1 MRLPMGLR
9 ASIAAAGML
18 LGSLPRGAAAA
29 ELVILTNQ
37 GATPGVRELATAF
50 SQASGHKVTVIQ
62 EAGAALERRLNSPA
76 PGDLLTANPEPIED
90 LAKKGKVVPGTVTPF
105 VLAGLGVSVRA
116 GAPKPDISTVE
127 AYKAA
132 LHRGEVDRLFLRL
145 QRHPCGGRHREARP
159 DRAAEGQD
167 GAHRRRRQRRPVTDY
182 LARGD
187 FEIGIQQTNIMVGVP
202 GTEYVGPLPGFLNKP
217 CQSNVAL
224 LTGSKE
230 PEAARA
236 MIKFMVSP
244 EAAPLLRKTHVEP
257 LSALSHSEAARTPT
271 TSFGGQS

>member
-1 MRLPMGLR
+1 MGLR
-9 ASIAAAGML
+9 ASITAAGML
-18 LGSLPRGAAAA
+18 LGSLPLSVDAA

-76 PGDLLTANPEPIED
+76 PGDLLTANPEPFDD
-90 LAKKGKVVPGTVTPF
+90 LVKKGKVVPGTVTPF

-127 AYKAA
+127 AYKATLIA
-132 LHRGEVDRLFLRL
+132 AKSIGYSYGCSGTHV
-145 QRHPCGGRHREARP
+145 
-159 DRAAEGQD
+159 AEGIAKLGLTEQLKAKTVRTGT
-167 GAHRRRRQRRPVTDY
+167 GAAGGPVTDH
-182 LARGD
+182 LARGE
-187 FEIGIQQTNIMVGVP
+187 FEIGIQQTNIMVDMP
-202 GTEYVGPLPGFLNKP
+202 GTDYVGPVPGEINKP

-236 MIKFMVSP
+236 MITFMASP
-244 EAAPLLRKTHVEP
+244 AAAPLLRKTYVEP
-257 LSALSHSEAARTPT
+257 YPR
-271 TSFGGQS
+271 